1 MSVQFIMN
9 ASIYATP
16 VKGKSRQKKRK
27 QALSPIG
34 GRKTASELTKKLLDG
49 RKRKCLH
56 YQVSQH
62 GFKTKVSGETI
73 KLGDERTYTPEMLAE
88 KNAKPNRN
96 GVRSNPKPRIHKA
109 RSKSSKAAKGLRHGK

>member
-9 ASIYATP
+9 ASIYAVKP
-16 VKGKSRQKKRK
+16 KGKSRQPKRK

-34 GRKTASELTKKLLDG
+34 GRKSASELTTKLLDG

-73 KLGDERTYTPEMLAE
+73 KLGDERTYTPAMLAAKAE
-88 KNAKPNRN
+88 KPRKNAK
-96 GVRSNPKPRIHKA
+96 KKEPRIHKA
-109 RSKSSKAAKGLRHGK
+109 RKAGTKHAKGLRHG